1 MRTSELYLYD
11 CTQQQVLQPLLRVRE
26 RKLIDRLRVWTCGL
40 RGRTDTLEPACK
52 NFTVGVQALART
64 GSAAGLVSGISTS
77 IIAPGSAFASCKAP
91 PNSSTRCLIP
101 PIPTPTLPG
110 LN

>member
-40 RGRTDTLEPACK
+40 RGRTDTL
-52 NFTVGVQALART
+52 
-64 GSAAGLVSGISTS
+64 
-77 IIAPGSAFASCKAP
+77 
-91 PNSSTRCLIP
+91 
-101 PIPTPTLPG
+101 
-110 LN
+110 